1 MMNKIKENNAQ
12 PRTTTSIWAKNT
24 RVIINFVLIL
34 TIICLFLPIC
44 ALSYTKSTP
53 KPQILSVYAQNSHDV
68 TTNEF
73 MPDDFTAFVGT
84 TINYNIYSQYPIVCE
99 NFDGLTPTIINASTD
114 SYIVSIS
121 SSAPIASQLIIK
133 NEFGG
138 VAFANF
144 SFVAYEI
151 NSIELISSGNKFNAV
166 GDNYLQVRYNENSQ
180 LLSNEAT
187 IDTAVKNNSNDEA
200 TIDASA
206 IIKSNNAR
214 HIVLN
219 FENVD
224 YTQYVGTK
232 FCISKN
238 GIESSVELQI
248 DNLPLTTTFT
258 IQKPTIDY
266 FASSESINVN
276 VMIDANSFTTFALF
290 DTMFAKIENVSK
302 IGTSENFDI
311 YTLSIAFTNLNAPSE
326 LIICAQTASGTFER
340 ALRLNAID
348 TISKIVISADKT
360 SLKSN
365 EKVNFTAILNDDPSL
380 SSEIDWYVNDQKIE
394 TATQFEYARK
404 QGGSFTVSAKVGNA
418 TSNSIIVNVSYNN
431 SELVVWY
438 IVFAVALVILIAL
451 IIFKKKKKTFISSM
465 SLTERARKF
474 VPRYKTYIN
483 KYTRHQFFDL
493 VYDIANLRD
502 DILFNFDETKDLC
515 FEKAS
520 RELADAHKIVRTIY
534 KAPKEE
540 KKTLLENNLFAFE
553 TIMNSVIDDLNDY
566 AQKHPDQAIFKLKK
580 KNK

>member
-12 PRTTTSIWAKNT
+12 PRTTASVLAKNT
-24 RVIINFVLIL
+24 KAIINFVLIL

-53 KPQILSVYAQNSHDV
+53 KPQILSAYAQNSHGV

-84 TINYNIYSQYPIVCE
+84 TINYDIYSQYPIVCE
-99 NFDGLTPTIINASTD
+99 NFDGLALTITTVATD

-151 NSIELISSGNKFNAV
+151 SSIELISAGSKFNAM
-166 GDNYLQVRYNENSQ
+166 GDNYLQVRYNGNSQ
-180 LLSNEAT
+180 LLSNDST
-187 IDTAVKNNSNDEA
+187 IDAAVKTNSNDVA

-232 FCISKN
+232 FYVSKN
-238 GIESSVELQI
+238 GIESNVELQI

-258 IQKPTIDY
+258 LQKPTIDY
-266 FASSESINVN
+266 FANSESINVN

-290 DTMFAKIENVSK
+290 DTMFAKIEDISK
-302 IGTSENFDI
+302 TDTSENFDI
-311 YTLSIAFTNLNAPSE
+311 YTISIIFTNLNAPSE
-326 LIICAQTASGTFER
+326 LIICARTASGTIER
-340 ALRLNAID
+340 ALQLNAVS
-348 TISKIVISADKT
+348 TISKIFITADKT
-360 SLKSN
+360 SLKPN

-380 SSEIDWYVNDQKIE
+380 SYEIDWYVNDQKIE

-404 QGGSFTVSAKVGNA
+404 QGGSFTVSAKVGDI

-431 SELVVWY
+431 SELVIWY
-438 IVFAVALVILIAL
+438 IVFAIALVILIAL

-465 SLTERARKF
+465 SLTDRARKF

-540 KKTLLENNLFAFE
+540 KKTLLENNLSAFE

-566 AQKHPDQAIFKLKK
+566 AQNHPDQAIFKLKK